1 MDINFKSNFL
11 TLKEI
16 YIIFRET
23 IDNERSI
30 KINKNSIISL
40 NKFLFIFYYKFLLKK
55 GVEMFKKA
63 AVNSEEFIFY
73 IDLLSNFLKKK
84 TLTKAIN
91 SFIKEKDKFNSLSSY
106 GLVLFQEKGAPITT
120 YDEKEADSLIHILDE
135 YWEGRETR
143 KSYLEN
149 GLFEILSY
157 VFRKIRAAR
166 KNYRVIIISDTP
178 SSLSEEYHN
187 ALYDLLLKARKFDT
201 FIDIIRVGDQK
212 FYVDDVRLKVIV
224 SETHGGVFYC
234 NDIKLLQ
241 NILGSL
247 IQSKTEFNVIQTNET
262 EHILEE
268 DKLFYERLAVDLISL
283 DAEEEE
289 KCDICEQELC
299 PICETHSD
307 ELHKCFNC
315 NARYHS
321 CCAAEYSI
329 ANNIGFKHL
338 FRCVQCDTLLKLDEE
353 FVNLIYRENHPEEFE
368 EISEEIELTEIT
380 SEEEY
385 SEVNEFTE
393 DYIDEAYSEEE
404 IELKTVPV
412 ENEAPSLKKVRIGGF
427 FGTEITIPSKNNS
440 KPKVI
445 DSIPNPMI
453 SSSEDSG
460 DSTLAQEKISITSLR
475 PPKKKTI
482 NLCRICGAT
491 LRNAIICPKCGAKL
505 D

>member
-1 MDINFKSNFL
+1 
-11 TLKEI
+11 
-16 YIIFRET
+16 
-23 IDNERSI
+23 
-30 KINKNSIISL
+30 
-40 NKFLFIFYYKFLLKK
+40 
-55 GVEMFKKA
+55 MFKKA

-73 IDLLSNFLKKK
+73 IDLLSDFMKKK
-84 TLTKAIN
+84 TLTKAIT
-91 SFIKEKDKFNSLSSY
+91 SFIKDKHKFNSLSSY
-106 GLVLFQEKGAPITT
+106 GLVLLQERGAPITT
-120 YDEKEADSLIHILDE
+120 YDENEADSLVHILDE
-135 YWEGRETR
+135 YWEARETQ

-157 VFRKIRAAR
+157 IFRKIRTAR

-212 FYVDDVRLKVIV
+212 FYVDDVKLKVIV

-234 NDIKLLQ
+234 NDIKLFQ

-247 IQSKTEFNVIQTNET
+247 IQNKTEFNVIQTDDT
-262 EHILEE
+262 EYILEE
-268 DKLFYERLAVDLISL
+268 DKVFYERLAVDLISL

-299 PICETHSD
+299 PICEAYSD

-368 EISEEIELTEIT
+368 EISEDIELNEIP

-385 SEVNEFTE
+385 SEFT
-393 DYIDEAYSEEE
+393 DQYTDEAYSKEE
-404 IELKTVPV
+404 IKTEPAHVK
-412 ENEAPSLKKVRIGGF
+412 NEAPSLKKVRIGGF
-427 FGTEITIPSKNNS
+427 FGTEITIPTKNNG

-445 DSIPNPMI
+445 DAIPNPMVI
-453 SSSEDSG
+453 VSEDS
-460 DSTLAQEKISITSLR
+460 DNSTLAQEKISITSLR

-482 NLCRICGAT
+482 NLCRICGTT
-491 LRNAIICPKCGAKL
+491 LRNAIICPNCGAKL

>member
-1 MDINFKSNFL
+1 
-11 TLKEI
+11 
-16 YIIFRET
+16 
-23 IDNERSI
+23 
-30 KINKNSIISL
+30 
-40 NKFLFIFYYKFLLKK
+40 
-55 GVEMFKKA
+55 MFKKA

-73 IDLLSNFLKKK
+73 IDLLLDFMKKK
-84 TLTKAIN
+84 TLTKAIT
-91 SFIKEKDKFNSLSSY
+91 SFIKDKDKFNSLSSY

-120 YDEKEADSLIHILDE
+120 YDENEADSLVHILDE
-135 YWEGRETR
+135 YWEARETQ

-157 VFRKIRAAR
+157 VFRKIRTAR
-166 KNYRVIIISDTP
+166 KNYRIIIISDTP

-212 FYVDDVRLKVIV
+212 FYVDDVKLKVIV

-234 NDIKLLQ
+234 NDIKLFQ

-247 IQSKTEFNVIQTNET
+247 IQNKTEFNVIQTDDT
-262 EHILEE
+262 EYILEE
-268 DKLFYERLAVDLISL
+268 DKVFYERLAVDLISL
-283 DAEEEE
+283 DAEQEE
-289 KCDICEQELC
+289 KCDLCEQELC
-299 PICETHSD
+299 PICDAYSD
-307 ELHKCFNC
+307 EVHKCFNC

-321 CCAAEYSI
+321 CCVAEYSI

-353 FVNLIYRENHPEEFE
+353 FVNLIYRENHPEELE
-368 EISEEIELTEIT
+368 VTEIP

-385 SEVNEFTE
+385 SEV
-393 DYIDEAYSEEE
+393 DEIPDQYTDEVYSEEE
-404 IELKTVPV
+404 IKTEPTSV

-427 FGTEITIPSKNNS
+427 FGTEITIPTKNNG
-440 KPKVI
+440 KPKLI
-445 DSIPNPMI
+445 DAIPNSMVNV
-453 SSSEDSG
+453 SEDS
-460 DSTLAQEKISITSLR
+460 DTSTLAQDKISITSLR

-482 NLCRICGAT
+482 NLCRICGTT
-491 LRNAIICPKCGAKL
+491 LRNAIICPNCGAKL

>member
-1 MDINFKSNFL
+1 MKLQN
-11 TLKEI
+11 
-16 YIIFRET
+16 
-23 IDNERSI
+23 NERSI

-40 NKFLFIFYYKFLLKK
+40 NKFLFIFNYKFLLKK

-73 IDLLSNFLKKK
+73 IDLLSDFLKKK
-84 TLTKAIN
+84 ILTKAIT
-91 SFIKEKDKFNSLSSY
+91 SFIKDKDKFNSLSSY

-120 YDEKEADSLIHILDE
+120 YDEKEADSLIHIINE
-135 YWEGRETR
+135 YWEGRETQ

-157 VFRKIRAAR
+157 VFRKIRTSR

-212 FYVDDVRLKVIV
+212 FYSDDVKLKVIV

-234 NDIKLLQ
+234 NDIKLFQ

-247 IQSKTEFNVIQTNET
+247 IQNKNEFNVIQTGET
-262 EHILEE
+262 EYILEE
-268 DKLFYERLAVDLISL
+268 DKVFYERLAVDLISL

-289 KCDICEQELC
+289 KCDVCEQELC
-299 PICETHSD
+299 PICEAYSD
-307 ELHKCFNC
+307 EVHKCFNC
-315 NARYHS
+315 NAKYHS

-353 FVNLIYRENHPEEFE
+353 FVNLIYRQNHPEEFE
-368 EISEEIELTEIT
+368 EITEEIELTEIP

-385 SEVNEFTE
+385 SKVDEIPEQYT
-393 DYIDEAYSEEE
+393 DEAYSEEE
-404 IELKTVPV
+404 IKTEPAHV

-427 FGTEITIPSKNNS
+427 FGTEITIPTKNNG
-440 KPKVI
+440 KQKVI
-445 DSIPNPMI
+445 DAIPNPMVNV
-453 SSSEDSG
+453 SEDY
-460 DSTLAQEKISITSLR
+460 DTSTLAQEKISITSLR

-482 NLCRICGAT
+482 NLCRICGTT
-491 LRNAIICPKCGAKL
+491 LRNAIICPNCGAKL

>member
-1 MDINFKSNFL
+1 
-11 TLKEI
+11 
-16 YIIFRET
+16 
-23 IDNERSI
+23 
-30 KINKNSIISL
+30 
-40 NKFLFIFYYKFLLKK
+40 
-55 GVEMFKKA
+55 MFKKA

-73 IDLLSNFLKKK
+73 IDLLSDFMKKK
-84 TLTKAIN
+84 TLAKAIT
-91 SFIKEKDKFNSLSSY
+91 SFIKDKDKFNSLSSY
-106 GLVLFQEKGAPITT
+106 GLVLFQEKGAPVTT
-120 YDEKEADSLIHILDE
+120 YDENGADSLMHILDE
-135 YWEGRETR
+135 YWEGRETQ
-143 KSYLEN
+143 KSFLEN

-157 VFRKIRAAR
+157 VFRKIRTAR

-212 FYVDDVRLKVIV
+212 FYVDDVKLKVIV

-234 NDIKLLQ
+234 DDIKLFQ

-247 IQSKTEFNVIQTNET
+247 IQNKTEFNVIQPDET
-262 EHILEE
+262 EYILEE
-268 DKLFYERLAVDLISL
+268 DKVFYERLAVDLISL

-299 PICETHSD
+299 PICEAYSD

-338 FRCVQCDTLLKLDEE
+338 FRCVQCDTLLKIDEE

-368 EISEEIELTEIT
+368 EISEEIELTEIP
-380 SEEEY
+380 SEELY
-385 SEVNEFTE
+385 SEV
-393 DYIDEAYSEEE
+393 YEATDQHIEEE
-404 IELKTVPV
+404 VKIELAHV

-427 FGTEITIPSKNNS
+427 FGAEITIPTKNNG
-440 KPKVI
+440 KPKLI
-445 DSIPNPMI
+445 DSIPNPTVNL
-453 SSSEDSG
+453 SENSDP
-460 DSTLAQEKISITSLR
+460 STLAQDKISITSLR

-482 NLCRICGAT
+482 NLCRICGTT
-491 LRNAIICPKCGAKL
+491 LRNAIICPNCGAKL

>member
-1 MDINFKSNFL
+1 
-11 TLKEI
+11 
-16 YIIFRET
+16 
-23 IDNERSI
+23 
-30 KINKNSIISL
+30 
-40 NKFLFIFYYKFLLKK
+40 
-55 GVEMFKKA
+55 MFKKA

-73 IDLLSNFLKKK
+73 IDLLSDYLKKK
-84 TLTKAIN
+84 VLTKAII
-91 SFIKEKDKFNSLSSY
+91 SFIKDKDKFNSLSSY
-106 GLVLFQEKGAPITT
+106 GLVLFQKKGAPITT

-135 YWEGRETR
+135 YWGGRETQ

-157 VFRKIRAAR
+157 VFRKIRTAR

-212 FYVDDVRLKVIV
+212 FYEDDVKLKVIV

-234 NDIKLLQ
+234 NDIKLFQ

-247 IQSKTEFNVIQTNET
+247 IQNKTEFNVIQTDET
-262 EHILEE
+262 EYILEE
-268 DKLFYERLAVDLISL
+268 DKVFYERLAVDLISL

-299 PICETHSD
+299 PICEAYSD
-307 ELHKCFNC
+307 EVHKCFNC

-353 FVNLIYRENHPEEFE
+353 FVNLIYQENHPEEFE
-368 EISEEIELTEIT
+368 EISEETMLIEIP

-385 SEVNEFTE
+385 SGVDEITD
-393 DYIDEAYSEEE
+393 DYDKAYSEEE
-404 IELKTVPV
+404 IELEAVHV
-412 ENEAPSLKKVRIGGF
+412 ESEAPSLKKVRIGGF
-427 FGTEITIPSKNNS
+427 FGTEITIPSKNND
-440 KPKVI
+440 KPKII
-445 DSIPNPMI
+445 DPIPNTTI
-453 SSSEDSG
+453 NVAENSD
-460 DSTLAQEKISITSLR
+460 DSTLTQKKISITSLR

-482 NLCRICGAT
+482 NLCRICGTT
-491 LRNAIICPKCGAKL
+491 LRNAIICPNCGAKV

>member
-1 MDINFKSNFL
+1 
-11 TLKEI
+11 
-16 YIIFRET
+16 
-23 IDNERSI
+23 
-30 KINKNSIISL
+30 
-40 NKFLFIFYYKFLLKK
+40 
-55 GVEMFKKA
+55 MFKKA

-73 IDLLSNFLKKK
+73 IDLLSNYLKKK
-84 TLTKAIN
+84 ILTKAIT
-91 SFIKEKDKFNSLSSY
+91 SFIKDKDKFNSLSSY

-135 YWEGRETR
+135 YWEGRETQ

-157 VFRKIRAAR
+157 VFRKIRTAR

-212 FYVDDVRLKVIV
+212 FYEDDVKLKVIV

-234 NDIKLLQ
+234 NDIKLFQ

-247 IQSKTEFNVIQTNET
+247 IQNKSEFNVIQTDET
-262 EHILEE
+262 EYILEE
-268 DKLFYERLAVDLISL
+268 DKVFYERLAVDLISL

-299 PICETHSD
+299 PICEAYSD
-307 ELHKCFNC
+307 EVHKCFNC

-329 ANNIGFKHL
+329 ANNVGFKHL
-338 FRCVQCDTLLKLDEE
+338 FRCVQCDTLLKLDED
-353 FVNLIYRENHPEEFE
+353 FVNLIYQENHPEELE
-368 EISEEIELTEIT
+368 VSEIP

-385 SEVNEFTE
+385 SEVDDILDQYTNEV
-393 DYIDEAYSEEE
+393 YSEEKIK
-404 IELKTVPV
+404 IELTPV

-427 FGTEITIPSKNNS
+427 FGTEITIPTKNNV
-440 KPKVI
+440 KPKLI
-445 DSIPNPMI
+445 DAIPNSMVNA
-453 SSSEDSG
+453 SEDS
-460 DSTLAQEKISITSLR
+460 DTSTLAQEKISITSLR

-482 NLCRICGAT
+482 NLCRICGTT
-491 LRNAIICPKCGAKL
+491 LRNAIICPNCGAKL